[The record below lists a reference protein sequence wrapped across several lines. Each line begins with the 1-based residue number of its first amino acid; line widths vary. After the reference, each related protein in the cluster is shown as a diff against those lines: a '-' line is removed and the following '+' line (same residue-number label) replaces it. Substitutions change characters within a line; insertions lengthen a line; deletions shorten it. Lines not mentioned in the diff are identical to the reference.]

1 MTIQEM
7 RELPSAE
14 LLKEIEKTRDKVF
27 KMRFQGK
34 GKDLENPG
42 EYKSLRK
49 EIARIRT
56 ILREREAP
64 SPEAKRTSTKR
75 AGGNA

>member
-14 LLKEIEKTRDKVF
+14 LEKEIEKTRDKVF

-34 GKDLENPG
+34 GKDHENPG
-42 EYKSLRK
+42 EYKALRK
-49 EIARIRT
+49 DIARIRT

-75 AGGNA
+75 AEGNA